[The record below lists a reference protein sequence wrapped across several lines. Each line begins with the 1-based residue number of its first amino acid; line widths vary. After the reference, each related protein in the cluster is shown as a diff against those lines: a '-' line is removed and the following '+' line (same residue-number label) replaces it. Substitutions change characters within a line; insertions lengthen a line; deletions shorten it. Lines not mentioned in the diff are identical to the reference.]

1 MPWYMPWSESIK
13 KTACRYLLQRY
24 LGQFLEEK
32 LTLDQLTV
40 DLYNGT
46 GTVSDVSLD
55 VQALNEL
62 GEQQNFPVEFVDGY
76 ISEIS
81 VSIPWKSLLNESSF
95 VEVKGLAFTIQ
106 PKQRADSGASM
117 FESMWSSMTS
127 SMQLAE
133 ECLKQG
139 SSDEKEAEPLEG
151 LELFAQTIDSILS
164 RVKVKFLDT
173 VIRMEHVPKDSTSG
187 VAVEV
192 RIRSIDYLDEA
203 GADPPAP
210 EVEVTGGETG
220 RAYHIAAFT
229 TKKFCLEGVTIYTDE
244 FPSQA
249 RTFSRSVM
257 SMSTGSTPD
266 SKNSDTAF
274 ATAPASPSQSV
285 AGGLSGSAAP
295 NLSLEPDPILFGKLA
310 GRHELRIKIKQGEG
324 VTGPKVDLE
333 LNLGSLTIFSS
344 PRQLHVLL
352 ELIHGLSQPDTVDTS
367 NVAPR
372 HRCAEKP
379 MDPSDFQRVEQE
391 LQQHVHGLSP
401 LQSKGLHNAQAWSSA
416 DLDESDDEFLP
427 MKNGNSNLSESVLSS
442 ATSMDAS
449 ISSSISG
456 ATSSCSGKDLLGKLS
471 DSPYRQSASS
481 NRYKRKSKGSGSSG
495 GADVDPSAE
504 VSHFQVRLGSLA
516 VILLHEDVLT
526 LSVDLDGTSLA
537 RSSVFQMKALASSF
551 FDKLGLFSVSAMG
564 GAQAF
569 DEARNVFL
577 DAVQRNHIRLLST
590 ALILDGREKTTIH
603 NSSFSGQITSASMEV
618 LECLVEKNSPSQNC
632 TTAEYV
638 ELLKF
643 VHGLDCEANTS
654 VPYAQ
659 RSQPDFRLNFQYTE
673 RLSGVP
679 SRKSAQPRT
688 EIGIVLEPCCS
699 ELDISIVDRITAVL
713 NPEPMCCRGTSKGPN
728 ADLWKCK
735 RESSL
740 AEVLDNR
747 CQSDGRTEIKVST
760 PSIVIKLRFPIPD
773 LRPIHDMDRP
783 PWWKRCVREDFLLL
797 NLSEASFQTVVDSKD
812 ICSTYEFQFKDGH
825 GLFQEGDS
833 ESPIPILRAHA
844 DEKSGQSLPNDGEGF
859 GWPRVVLRCYPSQVL
874 GDLED
879 LPTVHP
885 EESIS
890 YSSMDL
896 LKNAAYKDP
905 SPFSSKR
912 VVHESDT
919 PHGKASCPTQEGEEL
934 IIPGNQKEIND
945 FIRFATQSSQLQFEI
960 HLPCASVQFPSKHM
974 FELVYNRLSTDL
986 LLWAP
991 SAPKPKGVPPTVVQ
1005 DLSSFPN
1012 FSPYPGFSMCKS
1024 GIQYESDFDSIDDA
1038 ENDTGMFYS
1047 VLESRHRLKS
1057 VRQNVGSARGGVP
1070 YGQSQASVTI
1080 SVGQGAFSIFTPV
1093 RDSADKVIPGQQGE
1107 FLVQLDEGT
1116 MFLVSQY
1123 RGSPKLSYLCVQ
1135 ANRAAVY
1142 HNGIGP
1148 VPTSCPSLFTVGAM
1162 PGAHLFPTLYRSENG
1177 VLAANTSASVGVG
1190 SRNSLDMVTVAL
1202 RIQIEEGTHYVKT
1215 FRVAVGVRGTTL
1227 RHKMSTSG
1235 HSWFKQLTDFF
1246 DILDYPVAG
1255 YERPCVITELHLH
1268 FWDSAIDYRPLYL
1281 PLKSMLTIGS
1291 LSLSSNIAAQTK
1303 TSTLR
1308 FMAEDACLLLAEKS
1322 GSSSGVTVDLC
1333 KDYVCVLEIGL
1344 FELSLRLSDKTN
1356 GSGPRVDLRA
1366 SNNIVHIR
1374 TCPDSARALTD
1385 LLSYFAGDGD
1395 LISQAD
1401 CQTSYSSGSRPWG
1414 SESMSSNRTNSSSAT
1429 LRDEPPVSP
1438 ARSHSR
1444 GDRDTLIQLDG
1455 ADGTQPALSAKQVH
1469 HVHSLMEE
1477 AMLDTSGHSTPLVSA
1492 SPLSLKNNDA
1502 VEVYYFPD
1510 ESQKSKA
1517 EEIEEAIGDGGVSR
1531 VAMEHPE
1538 MNQVVMDEDEAD
1550 DDWDEEFCI
1559 LEEETG
1565 NGIPPRSGLPEVR
1578 ALVPEPIHVLENHFS
1593 VPQGK
1598 ADLLKPPKHYPVP
1611 VMRYTLREMSV
1622 VWHMYGGHDFGPAK
1636 GSNQT
1641 PVPKKRV
1648 HISDGTESHGS
1659 SPQSTMRN
1667 HCSSP
1672 EIGPG
1677 IVAFSKSN
1685 PQEVRF
1691 SAVNAVSANAVSPS
1705 PGSPSLSNPPM
1716 TWQVKGGPG
1725 RKHDTLMELQLNK
1738 VRFQHEI
1745 YPENTVEA
1753 SRQVLLINE
1762 IEVRDRLASSEI
1774 NKFLY
1779 QYSSEA
1785 RPKQSHANML
1795 VLKALHVRPDPKL
1808 TAQECCLKVSLLPIR
1823 LNIDQDSLLFLY
1835 SFFSEISGNQ
1845 DDDEEGAQSSTPR
1858 LATPTHQHSHQPP
1871 VMTVNINDGQSV
1883 ILPTDQ
1889 STLLIQLEETDALA
1903 GLREGFSHQTSGVDG
1918 FTSAPTDS
1926 SENQPPAPP
1935 IYFRSFVFTP
1945 EVPIRLDY
1953 QGKHV
1958 DMTHGPLA
1966 GLLMGLGQ
1974 LSCSELK
1981 LKRLSHRHGLLGFD
1995 KLMAYALLEWL
2006 QDIKK
2011 NQLPSLLGGVGPM
2024 HSLVQLFQGIRD
2036 LFWLPIEQY
2045 QKDGRIVRGLQRG
2058 ANSFT
2063 TSTAMAALE
2072 LTSRLVQAIQCTA
2085 ETAYDMLSPGPSV
2098 RQRSI
2103 SGKGKGQRRKRNN
2116 QPLDIR
2122 EGMHNAYNVVKEG
2135 ISETAE
2141 NVVRVASEE
2150 HEQKGMTGAVGGVLR
2165 QIPGLAV
2172 KPVIFV
2178 SEATHNVLGGMRS
2191 QLKPD
2196 ARREAVEK
2204 WRSED

>member
-1 MPWYMPWSESIK
+1 MPWYLPWSESIK

-55 VQALNEL
+55 VQALNEM
-62 GEQQNFPVEFVDGY
+62 GEQQNLPVEFVDGF

-81 VSIPWKSLLNESSF
+81 VSIPWKSLLNDSSF
-95 VEVKGLAFTIQ
+95 VEVKGLAFTVQ
-106 PKQRADSGASM
+106 PKQRADSGTSM

-164 RVKVKFLDT
+164 RVKVKFFDT
-173 VIRMEHVPKDSTSG
+173 VIRLEHVPKDSNSG

-203 GADPPAP
+203 GSDPPNVQDVQAVP
-210 EVEVTGGETG
+210 GENSK
-220 RAYHIAAFT
+220 AYHIAAFT

-244 FPSQA
+244 FPSKA
-249 RTFSRSVM
+249 RTFSKSVM

-266 SKNSDTAF
+266 SKTSETAF
-274 ATAPASPSQSV
+274 ATAPASPSQSMM
-285 AGGLSGSAAP
+285 GGLPNPPAP

-310 GRHELRIKIKQGEG
+310 GRHELRIKIKQGDG
-324 VTGPKVDLE
+324 VVGPKVDLE
-333 LNLGSLTIFSS
+333 LNLGSLTVFSS
-344 PRQLHVLL
+344 PRQLHVLF
-352 ELIHGLSQPDTVDTS
+352 ELMHGLSQPDTVDTS

-372 HRCAEKP
+372 NRCTEKP

-391 LQQHVHGLSP
+391 LQQHVQALSP
-401 LQSKGLHNAQAWSSA
+401 LQSKGLQNAQAWSSA
-416 DLDESDDEFLP
+416 PLDESDDEFLP
-427 MKNGNSNLSESVLSS
+427 MKTRNSNLTDSVMSS

-449 ISSSISG
+449 FSSSVSG
-456 ATSSCSGKDLLGKLS
+456 ATSSCSSKDVLS
-471 DSPYRQSASS
+471 RLAGSPHRPPVSSYRQ
-481 NRYKRKSKGSGSSG
+481 KRKHKGAGSSIG
-495 GADVDPSAE
+495 VDVDSSAE
-504 VSHFQVRLGSLA
+504 VSHFQVRLGSVA
-516 VILLHEDVLT
+516 IILLHEDVLT

-537 RSSVFQMKALASSF
+537 RSTVYQMKSLANEF

-569 DEARNVFL
+569 EEARGVFL
-577 DAVQRNHIRLLST
+577 EAVQRNHIRLLST
-590 ALILDGREKTTIH
+590 ALILEGREKTTLH
-603 NSSFSGQITSASMEV
+603 TSSLTGQVTSASMEI
-618 LECLVEKNSPSQNC
+618 LECLIEKNTPSQNY
-632 TTAEYV
+632 TNAEYV

-643 VHGLDCEANTS
+643 IQGPDCEASNPAPYVQRN
-654 VPYAQ
+654 VPN
-659 RSQPDFRLNFQYTE
+659 FRLNFQYTE
-673 RLSGVP
+673 RLTSGP
-679 SRKSAQPRT
+679 SRNYAQPRT
-688 EIGIVLEPCCS
+688 EISIVLEPCLS
-699 ELDISIVDRITAVL
+699 ELDVSIVDRITAVL
-713 NPEPMCCRGTSKGPN
+713 NPEPMCCRGSNKGLN
-728 ADLWKCK
+728 AGLWDCK
-735 RESSL
+735 QSSNL
-740 AEVLDNR
+740 IDALDNR
-747 CQSDGRTEIKVST
+747 SQTDGGKVELKVHASF
-760 PSIVIKLRFPIPD
+760 IVVKLRFPTPD

-797 NLSEASFQTVVDSKD
+797 NMSDATFQTAFNSRDVF
-812 ICSTYEFQFKDGH
+812 STYEIQFRDVH

-833 ESPIPILRAHA
+833 ESPVSILRAHA
-844 DEKSGQSLPNDGEGF
+844 DEKSGQSLPNNGEGF
-859 GWPRVVLRCYPSQVL
+859 GWPRLVVRCYPTQPL
-874 GDLED
+874 GDLD
-879 LPTVHP
+879 DFPSVHP

-890 YSSMDL
+890 YSSIDL
-896 LKNAAYKDP
+896 LSNAAFKEP

-919 PHGKASCPTQEGEEL
+919 PHGKATCQTQEGEEL
-934 IIPGNQKEIND
+934 IIPGNQKEMND
-945 FIRFATQSSQLQFEI
+945 FINYATRSSQLQFEI
-960 HLPCASVQFPSKHM
+960 HLPCATVQFPSKHM
-974 FELVYNRLSTDL
+974 YELVYNRISTDL
-986 LLWAP
+986 LLWSPA
-991 SAPKPKGVPPTVVQ
+991 APKPKGAGATVVQ

-1024 GIQYESDFDSIDDA
+1024 GIQYESDSDSIDDA
-1038 ENDTGMFYS
+1038 DNETGMYYS
-1047 VLESRHRLKS
+1047 VYESRHKS
-1057 VRQNVGSARGGVP
+1057 KSMRTNTGNLRDGAPG
-1070 YGQSQASVTI
+1070 GQSQASVSI
-1080 SVGQGAFSIFTPV
+1080 SVGQGVFSIFTPV
-1093 RDSADKVIPGQQGE
+1093 RDSLGNVIPGQQGE
-1107 FLVQLDEGT
+1107 LLVQLDEGN
-1116 MFLVSQY
+1116 MFLVSQF
-1123 RGSPKLSYLCVQ
+1123 RGCPKLGYVCVQ
-1135 ANRAAVY
+1135 VNHAAVF
-1142 HNGIGP
+1142 HNGIAP
-1148 VPTSCPSLFTVGAM
+1148 APATCPALHPIGAA
-1162 PGAHLFPTLYRSENG
+1162 PGAHLFPTMYRSEKG
-1177 VLAANTSASVGVG
+1177 VLSATCSQSVGTG
-1190 SRNSLDMVTVAL
+1190 SKNSLDMITVAL
-1202 RIQIEEGTHYVKT
+1202 RIQIEEGSHNIKT
-1215 FRVAVGVRGTTL
+1215 FRVAVGIRGTTL
-1227 RHKMSTSG
+1227 HHKMSTSG
-1235 HSWFKQLTDFF
+1235 HSWFKQLTDYF
-1246 DILDYPVAG
+1246 DVLDYPVAG

-1268 FWDSAIDYRPLYL
+1268 FWDCAIDYRPVYL
-1281 PLKSMLTIGS
+1281 PLKSMLTLGT
-1291 LSLSSNIAAQTK
+1291 LSISSNIAAQTK

-1322 GSSSGVTVDLC
+1322 SKNTAGTDLS
-1333 KDYVCVLEIGL
+1333 KDYVCVIDLGL
-1344 FELSLRLSDKTN
+1344 FELSLRLSDKAN
-1356 GSGPRVDLRA
+1356 GSTPRVDLRA
-1366 SNNIVHIR
+1366 SNNMLHIR

-1385 LLSYFAGDGD
+1385 LLSYFSGDGD
-1395 LISQAD
+1395 LSQQMD
-1401 CQTSYSSGSRPWG
+1401 SEQTSYSSSNRAWG
-1414 SESMSSNRTNSSSAT
+1414 SESFSSSKTNSSSAT
-1429 LRDEPPVSP
+1429 VREATPASP

-1444 GDRDTLIQLDG
+1444 SEKETLIQLEG
-1455 ADGTQPALSAKQVH
+1455 ADFSAQPTLSAKQVH

-1477 AMLDTSGHSTPLVSA
+1477 AMLDTNGHTVSNA
-1492 SPLSLKNNDA
+1492 SALPQSHKNNDA
-1502 VEVYYFPD
+1502 VEVFYFPD
-1510 ESQKSKA
+1510 ESQKTKTN
-1517 EEIEEAIGDGGVSR
+1517 EKLDGFTDDGSGS
-1531 VAMEHPE
+1531 ATLDHPE
-1538 MNQVVMDEDEAD
+1538 MNEVVMEEEEEEDAE
-1550 DDWDEEFCI
+1550 DDWDDEFCI
-1559 LEEETG
+1559 LEEVTG
-1565 NGIPPRSGLPEVR
+1565 AGIPPKSGLPEIR
-1578 ALVPEPIHVLENHFS
+1578 TLIPERIQVLDNHFA
-1593 VPQGK
+1593 VPHGK

-1611 VMRYTLREMSV
+1611 VMRYTLREMTV
-1622 VWHMYGGHDFGPAK
+1622 VWHMYGGNDFGPSK
-1636 GSNQT
+1636 CSPPTQ
-1641 PVPKKRV
+1641 VVKKKV
-1648 HISDGTESHGS
+1648 HIYDGPERNTTNQPTSRSQGNSAHEMGS
-1659 SPQSTMRN
+1659 
-1667 HCSSP
+1667 
-1672 EIGPG
+1672 G
-1677 IVAFSKSN
+1677 IVAFSKTN

-1691 SAVNAVSANAVSPS
+1691 SASNANRSVPNKTCPS
-1705 PGSPSLSNPPM
+1705 TPM
-1716 TWQVKGGPG
+1716 TWQAMGGAG
-1725 RKHDTLMELQLNK
+1725 RKHDTLMELQLKK
-1738 VRFQHEI
+1738 VRFQHEV
-1745 YPENTVEA
+1745 YPENTTEA
-1753 SRQVLLINE
+1753 SRQVLIINE
-1762 IEVRDRLASSEI
+1762 IEVRDRLASSDI

-1779 QYSSEA
+1779 QYSSEE

-1795 VLKALHVRPDPKL
+1795 VLKALHIRPDPKL
-1808 TAQECCLKVSLLPIR
+1808 IAQECCLKVSLLPIR

-1835 SFFSEISGNQ
+1835 NFFSEISGNP
-1845 DDDEEGAQSSTPR
+1845 EEEEDGNQCSTPR

-1871 VMTVNINDGQSV
+1871 VMTVNINDSHSV

-1889 STLLIQLEETDALA
+1889 STFLIQLEETDALA
-1903 GLREGFSHQTSGVDG
+1903 GLKDGNLISHQTSSLD
-1918 FTSAPTDS
+1918 TTQADSADTPS
-1926 SENQPPAPP
+1926 PP
-1935 IYFRSFVFTP
+1935 IYFRSFTFAP

-1974 LSCSELK
+1974 LSNSELK

-1995 KLMAYALLEWL
+1995 KLMTYALVEWL

-2098 RQRSI
+2098 RHRAVT
-2103 SGKGKGQRRKRNN
+2103 GKGKGQRRKRNN

-2172 KPVIFV
+2172 KPAIFV
-2178 SEATHNVLGGMRS
+2178 CEATHNVLGGMRS

-2204 WRSED
+2204 WRSVE

>member
-1 MPWYMPWSESIK
+1 MPWFLPWSESLK

-81 VSIPWKSLLNESSF
+81 VSIPWKSLLNESSY
-95 VEVKGLAFTIQ
+95 VEVKGLAFTVQ
-106 PKQRADSGASM
+106 PKQRADNGTSM

-139 SSDEKEAEPLEG
+139 NSDEKEAEPLEG
-151 LELFAQTIDSILS
+151 LELFAQTIDSILCK
-164 RVKVKFLDT
+164 VKVKFIDT
-173 VIRMEHVPKDSTSG
+173 VIRLEHVPKDSSSG
-187 VAVEV
+187 VALEV
-192 RIRSIDYLDEA
+192 RIKSIDYLDEA
-203 GADPPAP
+203 GADPPKDSEAVP
-210 EVEVTGGETG
+210 GETG
-220 RAYHIAAFT
+220 KAYHIAAFT

-266 SKNSDTAF
+266 SKHSDTAF
-274 ATAPASPSQSV
+274 ATAPASPSQSF
-285 AGGLSGSAAP
+285 AGGLSSSTAP
-295 NLSLEPDPILFGKLA
+295 NLSLEPDPILFGKLS
-310 GRHELRIKIKQGEG
+310 GRHELRIKLKQGEG
-324 VTGPKVDLE
+324 VVGPKVDLE

-352 ELIHGLSQPDTVDTS
+352 ELMHGLSQPDTVDTS

-372 HRCAEKP
+372 TRCSEKP
-379 MDPSDFQRVEQE
+379 MDPTDFQRVEQD
-391 LQQHVHGLSP
+391 LQQHVHGLAS

-416 DLDESDDEFLP
+416 PLDESDDEFLP
-427 MKNGNSNLSESVLSS
+427 MKNRHSNLSESIMSS

-449 ISSSISG
+449 ISSSMSG
-456 ATSSCSGKDLLGKLS
+456 ATSSCSGKEMLGRLTG
-471 DSPYRQSASS
+471 SPHRQSVSS
-481 NRYKRKSKGSGSSG
+481 NRHKKKHKVGSSLG
-495 GADVDPSAE
+495 GSDADPSAE
-504 VSHFQVRLGSLA
+504 VSHFQIRIGSLS

-537 RSSVFQMKALASSF
+537 RSSVYQMKTLANTF
-551 FDKLGLFSVSAMG
+551 FDQLGLFSVSAMG
-564 GAQAF
+564 GSQAF
-569 DEARNVFL
+569 FEAREVFL
-577 DAVQRNHIRLLST
+577 QAVQRNHIRLLSS
-590 ALILDGREKTTIH
+590 AIILEGREKTTMH
-603 NSSFSGQITSASMEV
+603 SSSLSGQVTSASMEI
-618 LECLVEKNSPSQNC
+618 LECLIEKNSPSQNY
-632 TTAEYV
+632 TAEYV

-643 VHGLDCEANTS
+643 VQSPNSEAS
-654 VPYAQ
+654 ASMPYIH
-659 RSQPDFRLNFQYTE
+659 RSHPDFRLNFLYTE
-673 RLSGVP
+673 RLTGAP
-679 SRKSAQPRT
+679 SRKFAQPRT
-688 EIGIVLEPCCS
+688 EIGIQLEPCWS
-699 ELDISIVDRITAVL
+699 ELDVSIVDRVTAVL
-713 NPEPMCCRGTSKGPN
+713 NPQPMCSRVTSKGLN
-728 ADLWKCK
+728 KDLWDCP
-735 RESSL
+735 RASSL
-740 AEVLDNR
+740 TDALDNR
-747 CQSDGRTEIKVST
+747 CQSDGRVELKVST
-760 PSIVIKLRFPIPD
+760 ASIIVKLRFPTPD

-797 NLSEASFQTVVDSKD
+797 NFSEASFQTAFDSSD
-812 ICSTYEFQFKDGH
+812 VCSSYELQFKDVH

-833 ESPIPILRAHA
+833 ENPVTILRAHA
-844 DEKSGQSLPNDGEGF
+844 DEKSGQSLPNGGEGF
-859 GWPRVVLRCYPSQVL
+859 GWPRVVVRCYPTQVP
-874 GDLED
+874 GDLD
-879 LPTVHP
+879 DSPPVLP

-890 YSSMDL
+890 YSSIDL
-896 LKNAAYKDP
+896 LKNAGYKEP

-919 PHGKASCPTQEGEEL
+919 PHGKASCPAQEGEEL
-934 IIPGNQKEIND
+934 VIPGNQKEIKD
-945 FIRFATQSSQLQFEI
+945 FIRYATQSSQLQFEI
-960 HLPCASVQFPSKHM
+960 HIPCATVQFPSKHM
-974 FELVYNRLSTDL
+974 FELVYNRISTDL
-986 LLWAP
+986 LLWTP
-991 SAPKPKGVPPTVVQ
+991 SAPKPKSVPSAMAQ

-1024 GIQYESDFDSIDDA
+1024 GIQYESDSDSIEDGD
-1038 ENDTGMFYS
+1038 EGGMYYS
-1047 VLESRHRLKS
+1047 VYDSRPRQKS
-1057 VRQNVGSARGGVP
+1057 ARHNVGSGRESAHF
-1070 YGQSQASVTI
+1070 GQSQASVSI
-1080 SVGQGAFSIFTPV
+1080 SVSQGSFSIFTPV
-1093 RDSADKVIPGQQGE
+1093 RDSLGNVIPGQQGE
-1107 FLVQLDEGT
+1107 FLFQLDEGN

-1123 RGSPKLSYLCVQ
+1123 RGCPRLGYICVQ
-1135 ANRAAVY
+1135 ANNAAVF
-1142 HNGIGP
+1142 HNGIAP
-1148 VPTSCPSLFTVGAM
+1148 VPTSCPSLYPVGAS
-1162 PGAHLFPTLYRSENG
+1162 PGAHLFPTMYRSESG
-1177 VLAANTSASVGVG
+1177 VLSATTNSSVGTG

-1202 RIQIEEGTHYVKT
+1202 RIQIEEGSHNIKT

-1227 RHKMSTSG
+1227 HHKMSTAG

-1246 DILDYPVAG
+1246 DILDYPVNG
-1255 YERPCVITELHLH
+1255 YDKPFVITELHLH
-1268 FWDSAIDYRPLYL
+1268 FWDCAIDYRPLYL

-1291 LSLSSNIAAQTK
+1291 LSISSNIAAQTK

-1322 GSSSGVTVDLC
+1322 TNGSMSTIDLC
-1333 KDYVCVLEIGL
+1333 RDYVCVLDLGL

-1385 LLSYFAGDGD
+1385 LLAYFAGDGD
-1395 LISQAD
+1395 LAQQTD
-1401 CQTSYSSGSRPWG
+1401 CQSLGSSSRPWG
-1414 SESMSSNRTNSSSAT
+1414 SESVSSSRTNSSSAT
-1429 LRDEPPVSP
+1429 VRDDTPASP

-1444 GDRDTLIQLDG
+1444 GERETLIQLEG
-1455 ADGTQPALSAKQVH
+1455 ADPSGQPALSAKQVH

-1477 AMLDTSGHSTPLVSA
+1477 AMLDTNGHAVPAAAA
-1492 SPLSLKNNDA
+1492 SPHSQKTNDA
-1502 VEVYYFPD
+1502 VEVFYFPD
-1510 ESQKSKA
+1510 ESQKAKA
-1517 EEIEEAIGDGGVSR
+1517 TEFADRAGEEGRNSVTLD
-1531 VAMEHPE
+1531 HPE
-1538 MNQVVMDEDEAD
+1538 MNQAMLEEEEEIEDEWDED
-1550 DDWDEEFCI
+1550 FCI

-1565 NGIPPRSGLPEVR
+1565 SGIPPKSGLPEIR
-1578 ALVPEPIHVLENHFS
+1578 ALIPEPIHILENHFA
-1593 VPQGK
+1593 VPHGK

-1622 VWHMYGGHDFGPAK
+1622 VWHMYGGHDFGVPK
-1636 GSNQT
+1636 GTPCVQT
-1641 PVPKKRV
+1641 AKKRV
-1648 HISDGTESHGS
+1648 HINEGIESGGIPLRSATRLQSNPATEF
-1659 SPQSTMRN
+1659 
-1667 HCSSP
+1667 
-1672 EIGPG
+1672 GPG
-1677 IVAFSKSN
+1677 IVSFSKSN

-1691 SAVNAVSANAVSPS
+1691 SGSNVSSSP
-1705 PGSPSLSNPPM
+1705 PCKINVAPM
-1716 TWQVKGGPG
+1716 TWQVKGGAG
-1725 RKHDTLMELQLNK
+1725 RNHDTLMELQLNK
-1738 VRFQHEI
+1738 VRFQHEV
-1745 YPENTVEA
+1745 YPENTTEA
-1753 SRQVLLINE
+1753 SRQVLLIQE

-1795 VLKALHVRPDPKL
+1795 MLKAVHIRPDPKL
-1808 TAQECCLKVSLLPIR
+1808 TAQECCLRVSLLPIR

-1835 SFFSEISGNQ
+1835 NFFSEISGSP
-1845 DDDEEGAQSSTPR
+1845 DDDEEGTQCSTPR

-1871 VMTVNINDGQSV
+1871 VMTVNINDGQSI

-1889 STLLIQLEETDALA
+1889 STLLIQLEETDTLA
-1903 GLREGFSHQTSGVDG
+1903 GLREGFSHQTSNLETGNSVD
-1918 FTSAPTDS
+1918 SD
-1926 SENQPPAPP
+1926 NQSPAPP
-1935 IYFRSFVFTP
+1935 IYFRSFIFTP

-1953 QGKHV
+1953 HGKHV

-1974 LSCSELK
+1974 LNCSELK
-1981 LKRLSHRHGLLGFD
+1981 LRRLHHRHGLLGFD
-1995 KLMAYALLEWL
+1995 KLMTYALLEWL

-2063 TSTAMAALE
+2063 TSTAMATLE

-2098 RQRSI
+2098 RHRAI
-2103 SGKGKGQRRKRNN
+2103 AGKGKGHRRKRNN

-2172 KPVIFV
+2172 KPVIFL
-2178 SEATHNVLGGMRS
+2178 SDATHNVLGGMRS

-2204 WRSED
+2204 WRSQD